1 MTQGSADLL
10 FCLWSVSNTREALS
24 FRFGQAQ
31 GFFEGRAGLFGP
43 VPLQKRRGNNA
54 KTNKSALP

>member
-1 MTQGSADLL
+1 VGTTL
-10 FCLWSVSNTREALS
+10 EALS

-31 GFFEGRAGLFGP
+31 GFFEGLAGLFGP
-43 VPLQKRRGNNA
+43 APLQKRRGNNA